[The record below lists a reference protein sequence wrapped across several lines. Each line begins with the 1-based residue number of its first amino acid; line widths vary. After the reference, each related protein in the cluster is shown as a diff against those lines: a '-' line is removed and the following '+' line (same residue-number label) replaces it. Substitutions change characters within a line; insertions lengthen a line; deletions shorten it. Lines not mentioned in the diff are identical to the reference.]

1 MTNEKYLKELEGFNT
16 SFYDVKAA
24 VEDITPG
31 SFEKL
36 NYTSRVLAENLLRK
50 CPSEDLEASLIQ
62 LIEKRTDKSRNPAI
76 MLFTDGMPNVSPPR
90 GEIEALKI
98 IKK

>member
-1 MTNEKYLKELEGFNT
+1 MMQQTEEITVGGSTNIYRALVTAIE
-16 SFYDVKAA
+16 
-24 VEDITPG
+24 I
-31 SFEKL
+31 
-36 NYTSRVLAENLLRK
+36 
-50 CPSEDLEASLIQ
+50 
-62 LIEKRTDKSRNPAI
+62 IEKRTDKSRNPAI